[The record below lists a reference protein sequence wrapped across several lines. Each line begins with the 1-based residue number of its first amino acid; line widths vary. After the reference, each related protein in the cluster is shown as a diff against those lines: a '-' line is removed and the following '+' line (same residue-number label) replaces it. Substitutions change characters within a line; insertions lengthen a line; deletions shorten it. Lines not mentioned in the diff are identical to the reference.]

1 MLKNVYLV
9 IASIQIN
16 IWLIYN
22 AYLVYKNKH
31 LLSKI
36 HCFNSD
42 ALRDLE
48 PLLRFK
54 KRGKTVKESYFW

>member
-16 IWLIYN
+16 IWLIFN

-36 HCFNSD
+36 HCSNSD
-42 ALRDLE
+42 ALRDLG
-48 PLLRFK
+48 PLVQFK
-54 KRGKTVKESYFW
+54 KREKTVKECYF